1 MESTLNNTVKEA
13 KGISPT
19 MSLND
24 NLNFLGKE
32 LHIQTENVHS
42 GSLCIRT
49 HVFTGGKIIHTTKST
64 FSSDIPDLSDF
75 DKIRNLMHT
84 QHQKVIDKIVKQ
96 QSKYRRQTDF

>member
-1 MESTLNNTVKEA
+1 MDVTQKNTIKET
-13 KGISPT
+13 KGFSPT

-32 LHIQTENVHS
+32 LHIQTENVHT

-64 FSSDIPDLSDF
+64 LSSDTLDLGDF
-75 DKIRNLMHT
+75 DKIRNLMQS
-84 QHQKVIDKIVKQ
+84 QHKKVIDKIVKQ
-96 QSKYRRQTDF
+96 QSKHR